1 MSVSTS
7 YAKALYQAAKE
18 HQANADALNEIEK
31 QLGLFASFLE
41 ASKDMRVAL
50 LGPMTTSKEKVALV
64 EGIAKKL
71 GFQPL
76 LTQFAMLL
84 ARKGRLSLISEMHDA
99 FSSIRVTEEGGV
111 IGKLVTAEP
120 LGEADINSLA
130 KAFGQKLGKKVAFQV
145 ATDSSLLAGIKVT
158 VNGVTYDGTLRS
170 QIQKLREQFVAGF
183 TGANA

>member
-7 YAKALYQAAKE
+7 YAKALYQAAKDSKI
-18 HQANADALNEIEK
+18 NADALSEIES
-31 QLGLFASFLE
+31 QLGIFALSFE
-41 ASKDMRVAL
+41 TSKEMRVAL

-64 EGIAKKL
+64 EGIANKI

-76 LTQFAMLL
+76 LSQFLVLL
-84 ARKGRLSLISEMHDA
+84 ARKGRLSLLGKMKDA